1 MHEANVAAIRALNDT
16 LIRSPFLSG
25 AIAPIPEIN
34 IPTEEK
40 LAKPHKL

>member
-1 MHEANVAAIRALNDT
+1 MHDANVAATRALNDT
-16 LIRSPFLSG
+16 LIKSSFLSG

-34 IPTEEK
+34 MPTEEK

>member
-1 MHEANVAAIRALNDT
+1 MHEARVAPIKALKDT
-16 LIRSPFLSG
+16 LIRSSFLSG
-25 AIAPIPEIN
+25 TMAPMPEIR